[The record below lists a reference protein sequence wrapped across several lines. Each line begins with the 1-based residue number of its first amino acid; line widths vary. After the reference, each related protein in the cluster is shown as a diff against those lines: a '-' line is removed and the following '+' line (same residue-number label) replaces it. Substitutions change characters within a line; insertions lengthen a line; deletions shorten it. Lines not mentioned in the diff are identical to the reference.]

1 RVGGL
6 SVPLQGS
13 LHGQQPAFPRT
24 GGAHQPEYPGPDSR
38 AGGDRRQGGEDRRA
52 PAQPGLRRAG
62 HPGLAYRTGF
72 VPAGAAAL
80 CRAAGL
86 ARGAGRP
93 VRRLANHAGRLS
105 PGVAVTLPRGSTMKL
120 SLGPVL
126 FYWDRQQTLDFYAD
140 MASLPLDVIYLGET
154 VCSKRRAMC
163 LDDWIGLGRDLAQE
177 SSAQIVLSG
186 LTLVE
191 AASELSGLRRLCDN
205 GELLV
210 EANDMGAV
218 QYLSEKGLPFVGGP
232 ALNLYNGYALAELVG
247 SGMCRWVPP
256 VEISGAMVRDAR
268 AQLATLDVAMPE
280 LEIFAY
286 GHLPLAYSA
295 RCFTARAE
303 NRPKD
308 DCQFCCQN
316 YPEGIPLLSQE
327 GEALFTINGIQTMSA
342 SVSNLLADYPALE
355 ASGADLLRLSPRAAG
370 MPEVVAAFDAVRQGG
385 LPPLAV
391 EGCNGY
397 WHGQPGMLRAEEVG
411 LC

>member
-1 RVGGL
+1 
-6 SVPLQGS
+6 
-13 LHGQQPAFPRT
+13 
-24 GGAHQPEYPGPDSR
+24 
-38 AGGDRRQGGEDRRA
+38 
-52 PAQPGLRRAG
+52 
-62 HPGLAYRTGF
+62 
-72 VPAGAAAL
+72 
-80 CRAAGL
+80 
-86 ARGAGRP
+86 
-93 VRRLANHAGRLS
+93 
-105 PGVAVTLPRGSTMKL
+105 MKL

-140 MASLPLDVIYLGET
+140 MASMPLDVIYLGET
-154 VCSKRRAMC
+154 VCSKRRAMG
-163 LDDWIGLGRDLAQE
+163 LDDWIGLARELTQH

-191 AASELSGLRRLCDN
+191 AASELSSLRRLCEN

-218 QYLSEKGLPFVGGP
+218 QYLSESRLPFVGGP
-232 ALNLYNGYALAELVG
+232 ALNLYNGYALAELVS
-247 SGMCRWVPP
+247 SGMYRWVPP
-256 VEISGAMVRDAR
+256 VEISGSMIKSAR
-268 AQLATLDVAMPE
+268 QQLIDIGVTVPE
-280 LEIFAY
+280 IEIFAY

-342 SVSNLLADYPALE
+342 SVSNLLADYPALVD
-355 ASGADLLRLSPRAAG
+355 SGADLLRLSPRASG
-370 MPEVVAAFDAVRQGG
+370 MIEVVTAFDAVRKGG

-391 EGCNGY
+391 DGCNGY
-397 WHGQPGMLRAEEVG
+397 WHGQPGMVRAEEVG

>member
-1 RVGGL
+1 MKER
-6 SVPLQGS
+6 
-13 LHGQQPAFPRT
+13 
-24 GGAHQPEYPGPDSR
+24 
-38 AGGDRRQGGEDRRA
+38 
-52 PAQPGLRRAG
+52 
-62 HPGLAYRTGF
+62 
-72 VPAGAAAL
+72 
-80 CRAAGL
+80 
-86 ARGAGRP
+86 
-93 VRRLANHAGRLS
+93 
-105 PGVAVTLPRGSTMKL
+105 TMKL

-140 MASLPLDVIYLGET
+140 MAGQPLDVIYLGET
-154 VCSKRRAMC
+154 VCSKRRSMG
-163 LDDWIGLGRDLAQE
+163 LDDWIGLARELAGE
-177 SSAQIVLSG
+177 TSAQMVLSG

-218 QYLSEKGLPFVGGP
+218 HYLSQKNLPFVGGP
-232 ALNLYNGYALAELVG
+232 ALNLYNGHALAELVE

-256 VEISGAMVRDAR
+256 VEMSGAMIRSAR
-268 AQLATLDVAMPE
+268 AQLEQLEVELPE
-280 LEIFAY
+280 IEIFAY

-327 GEALFTINGIQTMSA
+327 GEALFTINGIQTLSA
-342 SVSNLLADYPALE
+342 SVSNLLADYPALA
-355 ASGADLLRLSPRAAG
+355 ASGAELLRLSPRAAG
-370 MPEVVAAFDAVRQGG
+370 MSDVIKAFDAVRKGA

-397 WHGQPGMLRAEEVG
+397 WHGQPGMLRAEEAG